1 MNTKTTVKR
10 PPIHLIVDEADTL
23 TNLALAA
30 EHRHPA
36 VAELLLA
43 ELARATLHDAG
54 TLPPSTVSMNCHVEF
69 LDAAN
74 GSSRTLQL
82 VYPGE
87 ADIAAHR
94 ISILTPVGVGLIGL
108 QQGQVISWPDRSGR
122 DRELAVVKVTA
133 ASSGQA
139 ADTEPIPGVAS

>member
-10 PPIHLIVDEADTL
+10 PPIHLIDDEADIL

-30 EHRHPA
+30 EHRLPG
-36 VAELLLA
+36 VAELLIA
-43 ELARATLHDAG
+43 ELGRATLHGAG
-54 TLPPSTVSMNCHVEF
+54 TLPPHTVSMNCYVEF

-74 GSSRTLQL
+74 GSSRTMQL

-87 ADIAAHR
+87 ADITANR

-108 QQGQVISWPDRSGR
+108 QQGHVISWPDRRGR

-133 ASSGQA
+133 PPSKRVAN
-139 ADTEPIPGVAS
+139 TEPIAGAAT

>member
-10 PPIHLIVDEADTL
+10 PSIHLIVDEADTL
-23 TNLALAA
+23 AILALAA

-43 ELARATLHDAG
+43 ESARATLHGTG
-54 TLPPSTVSMNCHVEF
+54 TLPPNTVSMSCHVEF
-69 LDAAN
+69 VDAAN
-74 GSSRTLQL
+74 GSSCILQL
-82 VYPGE
+82 DYPGE

-122 DRELAVVKVTA
+122 DRERAFVRVTA
-133 ASSGQA
+133 ASSGQV
-139 ADTEPIPGVAS
+139 ADTEPTREVAS